1 MRDVEEHALHLSL
14 TIYGVAPSQHNP
26 DVRSLAVGQ
35 HLLLT
40 VAHLLLVGQQC
51 VPSRTGF
58 PPSQHVWLSVVSL
71 LVGQHLLLTVAH
83 LLLVGQQCSSELYS
97 VDLQHVLLA
106 RVCSGVQHVQV
117 SGIKDLGVEHVVVQ
131 TLQIPLV
138 TFDPIGQH
146 PSGSSGAP
154 FILIRFRPL
163 HSLHIPPSVGVVGKG
178 IKKGLLLGQAQLHVA
193 GSVTIIPLVKQVQE
207 PGSGVMQEVASLQ
220 PQGCGLA
227 QAVGRI
233 ISSGLRGTICAWL
246 ERRQEDQ
253 SSKHSSI
260 FVFICT

>member
-14 TIYGVAPSQHNP
+14 TIYGVAPSQHDP
-26 DVRSLAVGQ
+26 VVVSLLEGQ
-35 HLLLT
+35 HLLLL
-40 VAHLLLVGQQC
+40 VAQALGLLV
-51 VPSRTGF
+51 
-58 PPSQHVWLSVVSL
+58 L
-71 LVGQHLLLTVAH
+71 L
-83 LLLVGQQCSSELYS
+83 GQQCSSELYS

-117 SGIKDLGVEHVVVQ
+117 SGRKDPGVEHGLVQ
-131 TLQIPLV
+131 IVQIPFF

-146 PSGSSGAP
+146 PSSGAP
-154 FILIRFRPL
+154 RSLIRFRPL

-246 ERRQEDQ
+246 ESSQEDQ